1 MSLSLVPRPRVRSF
15 AIYFDHSLHRQ
26 TLGQPSRTSIH
37 ISADHFMQ
45 EFDYNS
51 DIRNVSSLIQLVYAP
66 MMNKL
71 SMMIGQGL
79 MTFVFSGM
87 MIHLCHMVII
97 LGHVMRSSLVVTT
110 ISLSAY
116 DPSPYYLDKLRCCC
130 IGMIA
135 MRLCM
140 TQVSFCLS

>member
-1 MSLSLVPRPRVRSF
+1 
-15 AIYFDHSLHRQ
+15 
-26 TLGQPSRTSIH
+26 
-37 ISADHFMQ
+37 MQ

-97 LGHVMRSSLVVTT
+97 LGHVMRSSLVVT
-110 ISLSAY
+110 I
-116 DPSPYYLDKLRCCC
+116 RCCC